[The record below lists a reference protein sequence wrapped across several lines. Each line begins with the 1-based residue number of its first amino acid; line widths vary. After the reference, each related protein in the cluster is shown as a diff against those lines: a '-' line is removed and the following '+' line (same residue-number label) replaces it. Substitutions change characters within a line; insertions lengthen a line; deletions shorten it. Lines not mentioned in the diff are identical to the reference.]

1 MSLLTELQEAVAA
14 VATAA
19 APSVVGIG
27 ARNRGSGVVITDG
40 SVLTNAHNLRGGE
53 VTVRFGDGR
62 TTRGT
67 VAGVDWDGDLAVINV
82 DTSGATPIS
91 WSTASG
97 TIGSAVFAAAA
108 TPSGAARVS
117 FGFVSS
123 VERAFRGP
131 GGRRISG
138 SLEHTAPLAPG
149 SSGSALLDADGAL
162 VGLNT
167 NRVGEGFYLALPA
180 DASLKARVDALARGE
195 TRERPRL
202 GIAVA
207 PAHVA
212 RRLRRSVGLPER
224 DGILVRGVEDG
235 SLADSAGIAEGDLLV
250 SAAGRPITDVD
261 TLQDVLGEE
270 AFPLELVLVRGS
282 EERTVTV
289 EAPAESATG
298 AGDSDAG
305 ASTDKPVH

>member
-1 MSLLTELQEAVAA
+1 MSVLSELQESVAA
-14 VATAA
+14 VASAA

-27 ARNRGSGVVITDG
+27 ARNRGSGVVIADG
-40 SVLTNAHNLRGGE
+40 AVLTNAHNLRGGE
-53 VTVRFGDGR
+53 VTVRFADGR

-67 VAGVDWDGDLAVINV
+67 VRGVDWDGDLAVVEV
-82 DTSGATPIS
+82 DTAGAAPIA
-91 WSTASG
+91 WSKGGA

-108 TPSGAARVS
+108 TSSGAARVS

-138 SLEHTAPLAPG
+138 SIEHTAPLAPG

-180 DASLKARVDALARGE
+180 DGTLRARVDALARGE
-195 TRERPRL
+195 SRERPRL

-212 RRLRRSVGLPER
+212 RRLQRSVGLPER
-224 DGILVRGVEDG
+224 DGVLVRGVEDG
-235 SLADSAGIAEGDLLV
+235 SPAAAAGIAEGDLLV
-250 SAAGRPITDVD
+250 AANGAAVDDVD
-261 TLQDVLGEE
+261 TLHELLRDTG
-270 AFPLELVLVRGS
+270 FPLQITLVRGTD
-282 EERTVTV
+282 ERTVTV
-289 EAPAESATG
+289 QAPEAAADE
-298 AGDSDAG
+298 G
-305 ASTDKPVH
+305 ASPDEPVH

>member
-1 MSLLTELQEAVAA
+1 MSLLAELQDAVAA
-14 VATAA
+14 VASAA

-27 ARNRGSGVVITDG
+27 SRTRGSGVVIADG
-40 SVLTNAHNLRGGE
+40 AVLTNAHNLRGTE
-53 VTVRFGDGR
+53 VTVRFADGR
-62 TTRGT
+62 ATRGT
-67 VAGVDWDGDLAVINV
+67 VAGVDWDGDLAVVNV
-82 DTSGATPIS
+82 DTAGATPIA
-91 WSTASG
+91 WSTMAG

-180 DASLKARVDALARGE
+180 DAALKARVDALSRGE
-195 TRERPRL
+195 SHERPRL

-224 DGILVRGVEDG
+224 DGVLVRGVEEG
-235 SLADSAGIAEGDLLV
+235 SPAETAGIAEGDLLV
-250 SAAGRPITDVD
+250 TAAGKPVTDVD
-261 TLQDVLGEE
+261 TLHELLRDAG
-270 AFPLELVLVRGS
+270 FPLQLVLVRGT
-282 EERTVTV
+282 EERAVTV
-289 EAPAESATG
+289 EAPPSDAD
-298 AGDSDAG
+298 AGDEG
-305 ASTDKPVH
+305 ALPDQPVH